1 MKKKIIISIISIIL
15 ILGIIAC
22 GTVMFYRPAR
32 LWVKDFLSFLDSE
45 KFDYKIYYQN
55 NEIVHDYRDLD
66 FDNCDV
72 REIQVSKD
80 RKYLINHSRG
90 FAIGAPRDTEFDF
103 TCAQE
108 FIKATSS
115 EFDMVITKEYA
126 HEDNVKEY
134 IAKYLN
140 KYIYDE
146 TFVDK
151 NRIIVHSDN
160 TTKVNDRWMQVVAFT
175 RTPAPMGEYKK
186 NTYVYAYIYTGT
198 PHYYRVLFKTEE
210 YSQHLME
217 EVYKVLYSFS
227 TGVPIRGTSDVY
239 TDFKPVIPE
248 NWSEDTKT
256 VYDKIV
262 NAKTPYWGCFN
273 PLAVRYLKTERTN
286 ELEKAVDFEF
296 PVLLEYI
303 YHWEEF
309 PMDGMKQAYDAG
321 KIVEL
326 TMQTSSVM
334 NENLDNYNPF
344 FDVLDGVYDETL
356 RKFAR
361 DAAEFGKPFIFRLN
375 NEMNSDWTS
384 YGGNVILCDPDLYV
398 EVWRKIYNIFQE
410 EGVNNAI
417 WVFNP
422 NNISFPPCG
431 WNSPIAYYPGNEYV
445 QMFGITGYNT
455 GDYYKDL
462 YGETWREFE
471 DIYDEIYKTYEPSF
485 SEFPWMITEFASA
498 SAGGDKVKW
507 INDMFLAFPKYP
519 EIKIAVWFNSQDFDP
534 REPHETV
541 VSREYRLNENPETT
555 DAFKNGVKAY
565 KNMRLVD

>member
-1 MKKKIIISIISIIL
+1 MKKKIITVVSIIL
-15 ILGIIAC
+15 VLGIIAC
-22 GTVMFYRPAR
+22 GTVLFYRPAR
-32 LWVKDFLSFLDSE
+32 LWLKDFLSFLDSE

-55 NEIVHDYRDLD
+55 NELVYDYRDLD

-80 RKYLINHSRG
+80 MKYLINHSRG
-90 FAIGAPRDTEFDF
+90 FAIGAPRDAEFDF

-108 FIKATSS
+108 FIKVTSS
-115 EFDMVITKEYA
+115 EFDMVISKEYA
-126 HEDNVKEY
+126 HEENVKEY

-146 TFVDK
+146 TFIDK
-151 NRIIVHSDN
+151 NRITVHSDN
-160 TTKVNDRWMQVVAFT
+160 TTKVNERWMQVVAFS
-175 RTPAPMGEYKK
+175 RTPAPMGDYKK

-198 PHYYRVLFKTEE
+198 PHYYRVMFKAEE
-210 YSQHLME
+210 YSPHLME

-227 TGVPIRGTSDVY
+227 LGVPIRGTSDVY
-239 TDFKPVIPE
+239 TDFKPVVPE
-248 NWSEDTKT
+248 NWTEETKS
-256 VYDKIV
+256 VYNKIV
-262 NAKTPYWGCFN
+262 NAETPYWGCFN

-286 ELEKAVDFEF
+286 ALEEAVDFEF

-303 YHWEEF
+303 YYWEDF

-334 NENLDNYNPF
+334 NEDLDNYNPF
-344 FDVLDGVYDETL
+344 FDVLDGVADESL

-431 WNSPIAYYPGNEYV
+431 WNSPLAYYPGNEYV

-471 DIYDEIYKTYEPSF
+471 DIYDEIYKTYEPCF

-507 INDMFLAFPKYP
+507 INDMFKAFPKYP
-519 EIKIAVWFNSQDFDP
+519 EIKVAVWFNSQDFDP

-541 VSREYRLNENPETT
+541 VSREYRLNESPETT
-555 DAFKNGVKAY
+555 EAFKNGVKAY
-565 KNMRLVD
+565 KGMKLVD

>member
-1 MKKKIIISIISIIL
+1 MKKKIIISIISVIL

-22 GTVMFYRPAR
+22 GTVVFYRPAR

-66 FDNCDV
+66 FDNCDI

-126 HEDNVKEY
+126 HEENVKEY

-146 TFVDK
+146 TFTDK

-227 TGVPIRGTSDVY
+227 TGIPIRGTSDVY

-248 NWSEDTKT
+248 NWSDETKA

-262 NAKTPYWGCFN
+262 KAKTPYWGCFN
-273 PLAVRYLKTERTN
+273 PLAVRYLKTERT
-286 ELEKAVDFEF
+286 EALEKEVDFEF

-309 PMDGMKQAYDAG
+309 PMDGMRQAYEAG

-334 NENLDNYNPF
+334 NEDLDNYNPF

-361 DAAEFGKPFIFRLN
+361 NAAEFGKPFIFRLN

-431 WNSPIAYYPGNEYV
+431 WNSPLAYYPGNEYV

-507 INDMFLAFPKYP
+507 INDMFAAFPKYP

-541 VSREYRLNENPETT
+541 VSREYRLNESPETT
-555 DAFKNGVKAY
+555 EAFKNGVKAY